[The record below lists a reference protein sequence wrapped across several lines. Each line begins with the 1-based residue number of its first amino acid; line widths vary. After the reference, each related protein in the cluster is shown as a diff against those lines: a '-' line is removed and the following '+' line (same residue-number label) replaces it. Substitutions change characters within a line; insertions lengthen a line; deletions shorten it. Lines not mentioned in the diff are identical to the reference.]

1 MSHSHTLSHT
11 FAHFPYTPYTHHT
24 PTCEARL
31 IDPPAPLPIRVALSP
46 SSVPSPESP
55 SPVSLS
61 YRAQPLLYPLPPTA
75 HCTHTYAHTHRIHMP
90 CAPTLARFVCH
101 SLGHVLSF
109 SLLASPCVSLLSFP
123 SLTFYLSLLAL
134 TDLGIWFG
142 SLARSFTPSLLFL
155 SYHRVVVSFVS
166 PPHCRSL
173 LVSSPRCPRNLE
185 RTLLRFRFTW
195 LVSVSVFVFVSD
207 TPPSS
212 AAFVV
217 AHTNR
222 SRNCTSSGVPSPS
235 PSGPLPSPLPSLR
248 TFSPSLRTSVLP
260 SLKYHTHPPARPCG
274 HPPFPIFHSHLLLLL
289 LLLIEFCLPLFCPL
303 FVFSLSLSVCLC
315 TPIYRRVSSPV
326 TVTQEFLFLLFWCFV
341 VLSVLGGGDALAPAR
356 TLTPRAQY

>member
-1 MSHSHTLSHT
+1 MRPPRSLALSV
-11 FAHFPYTPYTHHT
+11 
-24 PTCEARL
+24 
-31 IDPPAPLPIRVALSP
+31 APLDT
-46 SSVPSPESP
+46 SSR
-55 SPVSLS
+55 SLS
-61 YRAQPLLYPLPPTA
+61 LP
-75 HCTHTYAHTHRIHMP
+75 
-90 CAPTLARFVCH
+90 
-101 SLGHVLSF
+101 
-109 SLLASPCVSLLSFP
+109 LLASLSSLSHLYLLPLVVGSDGLGYMVWVARSFV
-123 SLTFYLSLLAL
+123 
-134 TDLGIWFG
+134 
-142 SLARSFTPSLLFL
+142 RSFTPSLLFFVPPSCRCVVCVVCVTAAL
-155 SYHRVVVSFVS
+155 S
-166 PPHCRSL
+166 HCRSL
-173 LVSSPRCPRNLE
+173 LVSPRCPRNLE